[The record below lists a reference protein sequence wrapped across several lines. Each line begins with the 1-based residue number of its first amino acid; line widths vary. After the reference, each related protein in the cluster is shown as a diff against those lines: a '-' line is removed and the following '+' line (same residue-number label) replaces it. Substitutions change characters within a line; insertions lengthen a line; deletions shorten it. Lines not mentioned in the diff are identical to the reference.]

1 MNISCFKACAMGT
14 TLFCTCYSA
23 VAKQPSPR
31 ELLSLDVNLISVY
44 YSVFLCVYF
53 KIKVISIYISAFLKC
68 EQKFLAGGK
77 LKEEMCKEE
86 AAEIHSSVM

>member
-1 MNISCFKACAMGT
+1 MNISRFKACAMGT

-31 ELLSLDVNLISVY
+31 ELLSLDANLISFY
-44 YSVFLCVYF
+44 YSVFLLFF
-53 KIKVISIYISAFLKC
+53 KIKVISIYISAFLKW
-68 EQKFLAGGK
+68 EQKFLAGGLK

-86 AAEIHSSVM
+86 L